1 MLSSSALM
9 FRDIS
14 QSLRLTAGSGLS
26 SEPHGTQSY
35 QPLIT
40 GSGFVNPNQVCV
52 KQWSNDCR
60 YTACDWVQTL
70 TVICIKLQMV
80 PSSESYVTQ
89 SHLQMSTGSGSGNN
103 HQVCTVHCDGSSNPL
118 NLFLTNL
125 MNLNLNLMN
134 LNFKLIDDNY
144 SVLWTTVLPRS
155 PI

>member
-1 MLSSSALM
+1 M

-60 YTACDWVQTL
+60 YTACD
-70 TVICIKLQMV
+70 
-80 PSSESYVTQ
+80 
-89 SHLQMSTGSGSGNN
+89 
-103 HQVCTVHCDGSSNPL
+103 
-118 NLFLTNL
+118 
-125 MNLNLNLMN
+125 
-134 LNFKLIDDNY
+134 
-144 SVLWTTVLPRS
+144 
-155 PI
+155 